1 MTDDDRRHSKLS
13 AVRALLAKAERT
25 EFPEEA
31 RALTSKAQELMV
43 RYALTEAQLQASGS
57 AKQGQVVVTVAVE
70 VEAPYRNAKGLLL
83 SEIAGANNCRVIEDG
98 ACYHMVGFASDTER
112 AQLIFTSLLLQAARE
127 MLVAYKEPWMN
138 TKSFRHSFLIGYA
151 TEIGTRLV
159 KRVDA
164 VVSDLRY
171 AGGSDI
177 LPVLAD
183 RRHEVDRAVRDRWGG
198 TLGSSWVTYGTETGY
213 SAGRN
218 AARRA
223 DLSHRRLR
231 SRRQLVP

>member
-1 MTDDDRRHSKLS
+1 MTDDDRRMSKLS

-43 RYALTEAQLQASGS
+43 RYALTEAQLQASNF
-57 AKQGQVVVTVAVE
+57 AKRDHVVTIAVAVE
-70 VEAPYRNAKGLLL
+70 VPYRSAKGLLL
-83 SEIAGANNCRVIEDG
+83 SEVAGANNCRVIEDG
-98 ACYHMVGFASDTER
+98 SRYHVVGFSSDIER
-112 AQLIFTSLLLQAARE
+112 AQLVFTSLLVQAGRE
-127 MLVAYKEPWMN
+127 MLVAHKEPWMN
-138 TKSFRHSFLIGYA
+138 TKSFRHAFLIGYA
-151 TEIGTRLV
+151 AEIGTRLV
-159 KRVDA
+159 KQVDA
-164 VVSDLRY
+164 TVNDLRF

-198 TLGSSWVTYGTETGY
+198 TLGSSRVTYRADTGY
-213 SAGRN
+213 RAGRD
-218 AARRA
+218 AGRRA

>member
-1 MTDDDRRHSKLS
+1 MTDDDRRNSKLS

-43 RYALTEAQLQASGS
+43 RYALTEAQVQASGS
-57 AKQGQVVVTVAVE
+57 AKRDQVVTVAVE
-70 VEAPYRNAKGLLL
+70 LEAPYRNAKGLLL
-83 SEIAGANNCRVIEDG
+83 SEVAGANNCRVIEDG
-98 ACYHMVGFASDTER
+98 SRYHIVGFASDTER
-112 AQLIFTSLLLQAARE
+112 AQLIFTSLLLQAAHE
-127 MLVAYKEPWMN
+127 MLVAYQEPWMN

-151 TEIGTRLV
+151 TEIGRRLV

-183 RRHEVDRAVRDRWGG
+183 RRHEVDRAVQDRWGG
-198 TLGSSWVTYGTETGY
+198 ELGSSWVTYRADTGY
-213 SAGRN
+213 KAGRN

-223 DLSHRRLR
+223 DLSRRRLR

>member
-1 MTDDDRRHSKLS
+1 MTDDDRRMSKLS

-31 RALTSKAQELMV
+31 RALTAKAQELMV
-43 RYALTEAQLQASGS
+43 RYALTEAQLQASS
-57 AKQGQVVVTVAVE
+57 AAKQDHVVTVAVA
-70 VEAPYRNAKGLLL
+70 VEAPYRSAKGLLL
-83 SEIAGANNCRVIEDG
+83 SEVAGANNCRVIGD
-98 ACYHMVGFASDTER
+98 ASRYHVVGFSSDIER
-112 AQLIFTSLLLQAARE
+112 AQLVFTSLLVQAARE
-127 MLVAYKEPWMN
+127 MLVAHKEPWMN

-159 KRVDA
+159 KQVDA
-164 VVSDLRY
+164 TISDLRY

-183 RRHEVDRAVRDRWGG
+183 RSHMVDRAVRDRWGG
-198 TLGSSWVTYGTETGY
+198 RLGSSRVTYRPDTGY
-213 SAGRN
+213 SAGRH
-218 AARRA
+218 AGRRA

-231 SRRQLVP
+231 SRRELVP

>member
-1 MTDDDRRHSKLS
+1 MTDDDRRNSKLS

-31 RALTSKAQELMV
+31 RALTAKAQELMV
-43 RYALTEAQLQASGS
+43 RYALTEAQLQASDF
-57 AKQGQVVVTVAVE
+57 AKHDQVVTSAVAVA
-70 VEAPYRNAKGLLL
+70 APYRSAKGLLL
-83 SEIAGANNCRVIEDG
+83 SEVAGANNCRVIEDG
-98 ACYHMVGFASDTER
+98 SCYHVVGFSSDIER
-112 AQLIFTSLLLQAARE
+112 AQLIFTSLLVQAARE
-127 MLVAYKEPWMN
+127 MLVAHKEAWMN

-151 TEIGTRLV
+151 TEIGMRLV

-164 VVSDLRY
+164 TVSDLRY

-183 RRHEVDRAVRDRWGG
+183 RRHEVDRAVRERWGG
-198 TLGSSWVTYGTETGY
+198 RLGSSRVTYRPDTGY
-213 SAGRN
+213 RAGRH
-218 AARRA
+218 AGRRA
-223 DLSHRRLR
+223 DLSDRRLR